1 MCDGTPAP
9 SSQVLKAPL
18 ELPCFKL
25 ASSGD
30 GLHFNTAVVVVI
42 VEDVVVAAVVVVLEA
57 VVVTPYQVTTAT
69 STVVRSAGWGQAP
82 LLDTGPKL
90 CDLCGAGHHTCCQH
104 TCG

>member
-30 GLHFNTAVVVVI
+30 GLHFNTAVVVI
-42 VEDVVVAAVVVVLEA
+42 VEDVVVAAVVVVVVVLEA

-82 LLDTGPKL
+82 LLG
-90 CDLCGAGHHTCCQH
+90 TCSKVV
-104 TCG
+104 

>member
-25 ASSGD
+25 ASCGD
-30 GLHFNTAVVVVI
+30 GLHFNTAVVVI

-82 LLDTGPKL
+82 LLG
-90 CDLCGAGHHTCCQH
+90 TCSKVV
-104 TCG
+104 